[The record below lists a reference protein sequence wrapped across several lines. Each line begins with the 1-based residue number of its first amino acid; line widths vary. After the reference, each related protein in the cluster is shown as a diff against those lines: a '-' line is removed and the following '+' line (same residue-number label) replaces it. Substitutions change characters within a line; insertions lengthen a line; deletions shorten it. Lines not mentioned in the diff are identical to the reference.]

1 MPDINKI
8 RELIDKLNYYTK
20 LYDEGHP
27 EISDQEWDNMYFELQ
42 KMENTYNIY
51 FEDSPTQRINYQVV
65 NQLNK
70 IEHSHPMLSLD
81 KTKDIEVVKA
91 FIGNKDYIAMAKM
104 DGLTCSLT
112 YENGYLVRA
121 ETRGNGI
128 VGEDI
133 LHNALQVKNIPNKI
147 SYKDKLII
155 DGEIICTY
163 KDFEQ
168 FADVYKN
175 PRNFASGSIRL
186 LDSEESSMRKLSFVA
201 WDVIEGLENCQTLAK
216 KLTQLDELNFTT
228 VPRTYNLIKEDATL
242 NDNFIIQER
251 CKELGYPIDGVVYKY
266 NNCKEYEAAGK
277 TDHHFKG
284 GIAYKFY
291 DEEYETT
298 LQDIEWTMGRTG
310 QLTPV
315 AIYED
320 VDIDGTICNRASLH
334 NISILEETLH
344 GPGWIGQKIKIA
356 KMNMIIPQIVKAEG
370 DEVRIEKN
378 YIEHPQLCPICGEA
392 TIIKQE
398 NESKVL
404 YCSNPACTGKL
415 INRLDHFCG
424 KKGLDIKG
432 LSKATLEKL
441 IDWDWIHSARD
452 IFTLK
457 NYASE
462 WQNKSGFGIA
472 SVNNILNAIENSKN
486 TTLDRVIAAAGIP
499 EVGSRVAKDLTSHYD
514 SWSDFRKETD
524 FTKYNGIGE
533 IMNNNLL
540 TFDYSEIDYIVENY
554 LTIKK
559 EEKISNNNE
568 NKLNN
573 LTFCITG
580 KTSLFKN
587 RTELQQFIEANG
599 GKAASSVTKN
609 VDYLIN
615 NDVNSTSSKNIKAK
629 ELDIKIIDEQTFMNM
644 FDFQK

>member
-1 MPDINKI
+1 
-8 RELIDKLNYYTK
+8 
-20 LYDEGHP
+20 
-27 EISDQEWDNMYFELQ
+27 
-42 KMENTYNIY
+42 
-51 FEDSPTQRINYQVV
+51 
-65 NQLNK
+65 
-70 IEHSHPMLSLD
+70 MLSLD
-81 KTKDIEVVKA
+81 KTKDIEAVKA

-147 SYKDKLII
+147 NYKDKLVI

-168 FADVYKN
+168 FANEYKN

-186 LDSEESSMRKLSFVA
+186 LDSKESSARNLTFIVWDCVEGMKNLDTLFDKLKFM
-201 WDVIEGLENCQTLAK
+201 Q
-216 KLTQLDELNFTT
+216 ELNFEI
-228 VPRTYNLIKEDATL
+228 VPTFTDNNIDNIEDFIKDIKRNCTA
-242 NDNFIIQER
+242 
-251 CKELGYPIDGVVYKY
+251 LGYPIDGIVVKY
-266 NNCKEYEAAGK
+266 NNCKEYEAAGR

-291 DEEYETT
+291 DEEYETI
-298 LQDIEWTMGRTG
+298 LKDIEWTMGRTG

-356 KMNMIIPQIVKAEG
+356 KMNMIIPQITEAEG
-370 DEVRIEKN
+370 DEVGIEKN
-378 YIEHPQLCPICGEA
+378 YIECPQLCPICGEV

-424 KKGLDIKG
+424 KKGLDIQG

-441 IDWDWIHSARD
+441 IDWDWIHDARD
-452 IFTLK
+452 IFLLK
-457 NYASE
+457 DHISE
-462 WQNKSGFGIA
+462 WQDKSGFGVA
-472 SVNNILNAIENSKN
+472 SVHNILEAIQIAEH
-486 TTLDRVIAAAGIP
+486 TTLDKVITAAGIP
-499 EVGSRVAKDLTSHYD
+499 EVGSRVAKDLASHYD
-514 SWSDFRKETD
+514 SWDDFRKETD

-554 LTIKK
+554 LTIIK